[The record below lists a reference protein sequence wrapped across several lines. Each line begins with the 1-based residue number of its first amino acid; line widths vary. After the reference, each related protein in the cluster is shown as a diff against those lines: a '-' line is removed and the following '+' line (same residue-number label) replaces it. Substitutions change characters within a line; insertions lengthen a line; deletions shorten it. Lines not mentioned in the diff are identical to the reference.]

1 MAPVNFIWTGFKLEI
16 SGLVW
21 PPLPRVF
28 ASFSA
33 FSNQLKVY
41 HVFLKIS
48 VTGFELGLRVNE
60 ADFLP
65 TVCHSQ
71 LIAKLCHDEIEHF
84 DWMLQVT

>member
-1 MAPVNFIWTGFKLEI
+1 MF
-16 SGLVW
+16 
-21 PPLPRVF
+21 
-28 ASFSA
+28 
-33 FSNQLKVY
+33 
-41 HVFLKIS
+41 FLKIS

-60 ADFLP
+60 ADSLP